1 MYIEILSDS
10 LKEKCYARCHQRKE
24 QSTMKQSEE
33 KFNTWI
39 TNAVKGKGGYE
50 VVLVKD
56 NDYICKNGD
65 YVQKVTSLIV
75 IAWKDGK
82 LFFCYQWKEG
92 ENKENIAEMAFVIKK
107 QKKMMLY
114 INSSDARIYNFG
126 LGDTEGEEINV
137 LIFYQVQNEI
147 TLIAASSKSEEI
159 KMINAIQNEDN
170 KAMQWILGQIE
181 TSLQSQMEV
190 EKNTEEAGNA
200 TEL

>member
-1 MYIEILSDS
+1 
-10 LKEKCYARCHQRKE
+10 
-24 QSTMKQSEE
+24 
-33 KFNTWI
+33 
-39 TNAVKGKGGYE
+39 
-50 VVLVKD
+50 
-56 NDYICKNGD
+56 
-65 YVQKVTSLIV
+65 
-75 IAWKDGK
+75 
-82 LFFCYQWKEG
+82 
-92 ENKENIAEMAFVIKK
+92 
-107 QKKMMLY
+107 MLY

-190 EKNTEEAGNA
+190 EKNKEEAGNA